1 MHLYLYVRLFERP
14 YLYDM
19 TRMYNNEKYGSPA
32 GHATVCRS
40 LNLLWRVLRTSPK
53 GYDIIII
60 IICMC
65 EEGLSSKKNKTGL
78 PRPE

>member
-1 MHLYLYVRLFERP
+1 MRLYLYIHLFERP

-19 TRMYNNEKYGSPA
+19 TRVHNNEQCGSPE
-32 GHATVCRS
+32 GHVTVCRS

-60 IICMC
+60 IICVC
-65 EEGLSSKKNKTGL
+65 EKGFLSKKK
-78 PRPE
+78 